1 MTIKF
6 TQISDTQLI
15 ITPTNQP
22 LPPLSELQSL
32 LNTSDFTI
40 NTQTTSATTNR
51 RTLGSDNHGNYHII
65 SQTTTQ
71 QPIVTHIINLN

>member
-1 MTIKF
+1 MQL

-22 LPPLSELQSL
+22 LPPLSELQQQL
-32 LNTSDFTI
+32 GTSDFTI
-40 NTQTTSATTNR
+40 TTQTTSATTNR
-51 RTLGSDNHGNYHII
+51 RQISSDMRGNSHIVA
-65 SQTTTQ
+65 QTTFE